1 MADIMN
7 VMVSRTE
14 IDFSKPINTVNVTFS
29 VDRSN
34 IEEYRAFLDVA
45 VFLLDHGLNVYTK
58 TNDGFVLNLTR
69 AYNEMKNFK
78 ERIHD
83 GE

>member
-1 MADIMN
+1 MADLMN
-7 VMVSRTE
+7 VMVLRTE
-14 IDFSKPINTVNVTFS
+14 IDFSKPINTVDVTFS

-34 IEEYRAFLDVA
+34 IEEYRTFLDVA

-69 AYNEMKNFK
+69 TYNEMKNFE

>member
-14 IDFSKPINTVNVTFS
+14 IDFSKPIDTVNVTFS
-29 VDRSN
+29 VDRSS
-34 IEEYRAFLDVA
+34 IEEYRTFLDVA

-69 AYNEMKNFK
+69 VYNEMKK
-78 ERIHD
+78 PRRKD
-83 GE
+83 S

>member
-1 MADIMN
+1 MAGIMN
-7 VMVSRTE
+7 VMVSSTE

-34 IEEYRAFLDVA
+34 IEEYRTFLDVA

-58 TNDGFVLNLTR
+58 TDDGFVLNLTR
-69 AYNEMKNFK
+69 VYNEMKK
-78 ERIHD
+78 PRRKD
-83 GE
+83 S